1 MIIDETLIDLNVV
14 GKTKEEVIGHLA
26 QLASR
31 QGRIQDIEKYSKA
44 VMHRESEYS
53 TAMGFGIAIPHGKT
67 DAVIEPFLCFAKVD
81 KVDWNALDGG
91 LVDLVFMIG
100 VPEEAGN
107 THLKILAS
115 ISRKLMKE
123 EFRNGL
129 RNAGTA
135 TELMQFLLTSDLGI
149 G

>member
-14 GKTKEEVIGHLA
+14 GKTKEEVIRHLA
-26 QLASR
+26 QLADR

-135 TELMQFLLTSDLGI
+135 KELMEFLLTSDLGI